1 MDDMTTIY
9 RKIQTGEI
17 VESKTRQSLLAWSI
31 RFAMKH
37 GRLPKWADVE
47 RAMK

>member
-9 RKIQTGEI
+9 RKIQSGEA
-17 VESKTRQSLLAWSI
+17 VESKTRKSLLTWSI